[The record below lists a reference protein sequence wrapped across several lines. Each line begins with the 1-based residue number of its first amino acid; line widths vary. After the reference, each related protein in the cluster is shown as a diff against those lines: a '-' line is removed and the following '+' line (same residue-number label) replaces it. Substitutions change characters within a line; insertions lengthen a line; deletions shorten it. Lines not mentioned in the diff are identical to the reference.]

1 MTHMRKYISVSAVLV
16 SALLIMNAFIL
27 NAALT
32 EDKKYYETLLVF
44 IPMLV
49 IATWDLLGKKYAD
62 KSQ

>member
-1 MTHMRKYISVSAVLV
+1 MIHMRKYISVSAVLV

-49 IATWDLLGKKYAD
+49 IATWGLLGKKYAD